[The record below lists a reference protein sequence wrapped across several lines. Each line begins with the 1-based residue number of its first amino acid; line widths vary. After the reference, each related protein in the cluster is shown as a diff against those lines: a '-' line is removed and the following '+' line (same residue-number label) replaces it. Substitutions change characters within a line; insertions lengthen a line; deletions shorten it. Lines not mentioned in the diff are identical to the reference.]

1 MVGKKIPN
9 PNKSASKAVR
19 IGGLAHYIL
28 ALEGESGTEKCVYAG
43 SRGFLTTTRA
53 GQVAEMKALA
63 QDASRSGDP
72 IGHYAISWRNGERP
86 TGAQADEAVDLL
98 LDEMGLGGHQAIYGL
113 HADTDNIH
121 LHLMVNRV
129 DPETGGVVKVNG
141 GFDLEALHRGCALI
155 VHTQGWAAER
165 HARYRVGEDGKPER
179 IHRRRERDKGKPT
192 QRQIDNELRTG
203 ENSAARIAIEV
214 AAPIMESA
222 KSWKQL
228 HVELERH
235 GMRYARKGK
244 GAVVGVGDV
253 FVKASTV
260 SRQATIVRLESRLGP
275 YIAAGD
281 VESRAQMRDP
291 PGQRD
296 EQPVRTHA
304 VDPKDAW
311 PIIKAAR
318 SWEELHGG
326 LAQRGMRYEKTGSGA
341 TIFAGEHDAVSMKAS
356 AVARSASLR
365 RVEARLGPYLS
376 PRGGPSPESVRE
388 PLHGDTPRWDEY
400 VAARTE
406 HEKRARW
413 EWREL
418 ERECEEEEERLKRK
432 HAKERDEL
440 FRGRSWEGLIKV
452 LRIQRSLLAALH
464 AREKAALKDDHRR
477 RREARR
483 VAYPPWPEYETW
495 IGDPEPRV
503 SGGDFG
509 TNHTAQLDRLA
520 TRERIPGDASRA
532 TIRDY
537 HSRQVGR
544 WVLYATPAQRA
555 RGKAAFVDRGERIT
569 VHHWRSD
576 AATLAALQLASAKWG
591 AIVVTGDE
599 DFKERCARL
608 AAEHGFD
615 LVNPELRDSI
625 LGYRD
630 AVEKQ
635 QRLERERSETPA
647 HRSEP
652 SQRPRPAEMPRTSEW
667 GSRGI

>member
-1 MVGKKIPN
+1 MEWAK
-9 PNKSASKAVR
+9 
-19 IGGLAHYIL
+19 
-28 ALEGESGTEKCVYAG
+28 T
-43 SRGFLTTTRA
+43 
-53 GQVAEMKALA
+53 
-63 QDASRSGDP
+63 ASRNEFTVGVNETKASRRNARSTTSFAPGRTRP
-72 IGHYAISWRNGERP
+72 PGLRSKSRLQSWRARNRGSNCMWSSSAMACATRGKER
-86 TGAQADEAVDLL
+86 
-98 LDEMGLGGHQAIYGL
+98 
-113 HADTDNIH
+113 
-121 LHLMVNRV
+121 
-129 DPETGGVVKVNG
+129 
-141 GFDLEALHRGCALI
+141 ALSLASVTC
-155 VHTQGWAAER
+155 
-165 HARYRVGEDGKPER
+165 
-179 IHRRRERDKGKPT
+179 
-192 QRQIDNELRTG
+192 
-203 ENSAARIAIEV
+203 
-214 AAPIMESA
+214 
-222 KSWKQL
+222 
-228 HVELERH
+228 
-235 GMRYARKGK
+235 
-244 GAVVGVGDV
+244 

-376 PRGGPSPESVRE
+376 PRGDPSPESVRE

-400 VAARTE
+400 VAAKTGYE
-406 HEKRARW
+406 QRARW

-418 ERECEEEEERLKRK
+418 ERECDEEDERLKRK
-432 HAKERDEL
+432 HAAERDEL
-440 FRGRSWEGLIKV
+440 FRECSWEGLIEV
-452 LRIQRSLLAALH
+452 LRIRRSLLAALH

-483 VAYPPWPEYETW
+483 VAYPPWPEFETW
-495 IGDPEPRV
+495 IDDPELALLWRLRHQSHCAIGPARDTGANSGRRV
-503 SGGDFG
+503 ARD
-509 TNHTAQLDRLA
+509 
-520 TRERIPGDASRA
+520 
-532 TIRDY
+532 IRDY
-537 HSRQVGR
+537 HSRQVDH

-569 VHHWRSD
+569 VHHRRSD

-599 DFKERCARL
+599 DFKGRCARL

-635 QRLERERSETPA
+635 QRLERECSERPP

-652 SQRPRPAEMPRTSEW
+652 SPKPRPAEMPRTSEW
-667 GSRGI
+667 GSRSI